1 MHLAL
6 ASAYPTEAA
15 ARNGITENLRAAAL
29 SQFRG
34 SQYHGVWRTAP
45 PQCTAV
51 HVFGEVDGARLL
63 LDGWT
68 PEPDTPSARAI
79 DPQSVETGPVV
90 PAVGVDHP
98 NGSASAYPC
107 VACEPDRKAD
117 EA

>member
-29 SQFRG
+29 DAFQG

-45 PQCTAV
+45 PQCTPV

-68 PEPDTPSARAI
+68 PEPDALLDSDGWCGHA
-79 DPQSVETGPVV
+79 GPH
-90 PAVGVDHP
+90 DHK
-98 NGSASAYPC
+98 
-107 VACEPDRKAD
+107 PDRKAD